1 MTLDTLRLFP
11 NQSTE
16 LRPDECAGETVA
28 DIMGNMYGI
37 QMDAGFAYA
46 VARTLAQSPSTI
58 GGVDLYNTMV
68 GAVIYGSLPY
78 EIPRGEPDKV
88 EPTDVR
94 EPIECLSK
102 TMNDDEGRE
111 ESDHIEPTDDREDEK
126 VLPRESSS
134 LPFQEVIRKDHPL

>member
-1 MTLDTLRLFP
+1 MATDH
-11 NQSTE
+11 TE
-16 LRPDECAGETVA
+16 GPTADEQKDVEMESAEPTPV
-28 DIMGNMYGI
+28 IPLI
-37 QMDAGFAYA
+37 
-46 VARTLAQSPSTI
+46 STI
-58 GGVDLYNTMV
+58 KDDGKG
-68 GAVIYGSLPY
+68 
-78 EIPRGEPDKV
+78 GEPDKV

-134 LPFQEVIRKDHPL
+134 LPFQEVARKDHPL